1 VLLPSQNND
10 KRLKLKPTSSG
21 SGYKICFVLLVG
33 LKGNY
38 SDNILESNGKFMS
51 LLVQKAFLSSCHA
64 NLKDFVKSK
73 KI

>member
-1 VLLPSQNND
+1 LPSKSND
-10 KRLKLKPTSSG
+10 KLLQLKATSSG
-21 SGYKICFVLLVG
+21 SSYKICFVLLDG

-38 SDNILESNGKFMS
+38 TDNILESNGKFVS

-64 NLKDFVKSK
+64 NLKYFVKSK